1 MHNDG
6 LYLCVHV
13 RVIKIYKKILMFN
26 LEFILKLG
34 S

>member
-1 MHNDG
+1 
-6 LYLCVHV
+6 VHV
-13 RVIKIYKKILMFN
+13 RVIKIDKKILMLN

>member
-1 MHNDG
+1 MNHVG

-13 RVIKIYKKILMFN
+13 RVIQFNKKILMFN

>member
-1 MHNDG
+1 
-6 LYLCVHV
+6 LCVHV

-26 LEFILKLG
+26 LEFIFKLG